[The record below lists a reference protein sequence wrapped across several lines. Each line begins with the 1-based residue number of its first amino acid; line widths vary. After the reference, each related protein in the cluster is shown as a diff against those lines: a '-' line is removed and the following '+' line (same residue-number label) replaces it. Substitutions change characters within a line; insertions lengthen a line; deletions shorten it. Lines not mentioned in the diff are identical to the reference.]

1 MITEIDSLIYQAEA
15 EYLTQK
21 DLGIFKSQILYLSE
35 RLKIYEQIRDQE
47 TEIFQHV
54 VNQIANNFPDEPEFK
69 VTRAVKRWLMIL
81 RYCSMAL
88 LSNDSRYLEQRIL
101 EWLPEQISV
110 HQMQEL
116 EQNLSGYLFKRLKK
130 ILGQEQFSILQPY
143 LEQSQ
148 NVLLSPQQTLE
159 PA

>member
-54 VNQIANNFPDEPEFK
+54 VNQIANNFPDEPESRVK
-69 VTRAVKRWLMIL
+69 RAVKHWLMIL
-81 RYCSMAL
+81 RYCGMAM
-88 LSNDSRYLEQRIL
+88 LSNDSQYLEPRIL
-101 EWLPEQISV
+101 AWLPEQIV
-110 HQMQEL
+110 AHQMQEL
-116 EQNLSGYLFKRLKK
+116 EQNLYGYLYKRLKK
-130 ILGQEQFSILQPY
+130 SLDNDQFSILQPY
-143 LEQSQ
+143 LEQSK
-148 NVLLSPQQTLE
+148 NVLLNPKAALE